1 MKMMMK
7 GKKERR
13 MKARMTSTE
22 DWWIPTLFYFLFY
35 FFIFFLFFKFLQ
47 SLGAS
52 CSHFPPVPNPSC
64 AQSPCFWGLASQYHG
79 SQLIFGEMS
88 WAKYNGKRKNLQY
101 SVLHSFLSFLV
112 LNCGFSTTTTVLCGK
127 KEKPSSPFGSAGGW
141 RVLGPCVVVHRI
153 LAFFLSLY
161 IGLRDYT
168 VSMWIQTVSIY
179 QHVSVYFLLFNKNKK
194 KEKKGG

>member
-1 MKMMMK
+1 MMMK

-22 DWWIPTLFYFLFY
+22 DWWIPTLF
-35 FFIFFLFFKFLQ
+35 FIFFLFFKFLQ

-52 CSHFPPVPNPSC
+52 CSHFPPLPNPSC
-64 AQSPCFWGLASQYHG
+64 AQLPCFWGLASQHHG
-79 SQLIFGEMS
+79 SQLILGMS
-88 WAKYNGKRKNLQY
+88 WAKYNGKRISTTLFY
-101 SVLHSFLSFLV
+101 IHFYLFLSRTV
-112 LNCGFSTTTTVLCGK
+112 DSTPPPPCSVGK

-141 RVLGPCVVVHRI
+141 GVLGPCVVVHRI

-179 QHVSVYFLLFNKNKK
+179 QHVSVYFLLFNKKK
-194 KEKKGG
+194 KKKKRGV